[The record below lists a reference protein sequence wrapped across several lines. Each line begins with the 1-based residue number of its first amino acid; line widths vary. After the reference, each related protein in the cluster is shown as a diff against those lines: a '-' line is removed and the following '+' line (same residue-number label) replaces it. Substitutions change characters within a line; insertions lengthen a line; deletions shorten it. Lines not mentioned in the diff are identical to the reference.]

1 MVYFPV
7 PIETTSLRGLAL
19 APLPWP
25 RKGVDLRTV
34 PELLVAAINVAA
46 MTSNFL
52 GLKPQVTSKNDN

>member
-7 PIETTSLRGLAL
+7 PMETTSLRALAL

-25 RKGVDLRTV
+25 RKGVALRV
-34 PELLVAAINVAA
+34 PELVVAAINVAA

-52 GLKPQVTSKNDN
+52 GLKP

>member
-7 PIETTSLRGLAL
+7 PMETTSLRALAL

-25 RKGVDLRTV
+25 RKGVALRV
-34 PELLVAAINVAA
+34 PELVAAINVAA

-52 GLKPQVTSKNDN
+52 GLKP